1 MYNSFDVEA
10 IIENSVMLE
19 ILQKYKD
26 MGLFGNLVPIFGIGC
41 FDSQGFKAIERYGI
55 RTPAFYFLE
64 SDDDP
69 RAGPIVFWFYD
80 YPRRLKRV
88 LENVIALFELAR
100 DGDYLGRTPKLLDTE
115 LCNRAI
121 EELKSKRD
129 LILKNYTQ
137 VYWRYFFGSDEG
149 FTSGVFEYDQQFGER
164 WERYEGELEDEYDYR
179 EVNGQWVPIHY
190 TDDDY

>member
-1 MYNSFDVEA
+1 MFYSFDVEV
-10 IIENSVMLE
+10 IIDNPVMLE

-64 SDDDP
+64 SYDDP
-69 RAGPIVFWFYD
+69 RTGPISFWSTD

-88 LENVIALFELAR
+88 LENVITLFELAR
-100 DGDYLGRTPKLLDTE
+100 DGDDLGRTPKLLDTV

-121 EELKSKRD
+121 EELKSKRES
-129 LILKNYTQ
+129 ILNSYIQ
-137 VYWRYFFGSDEG
+137 VCWRYSFGTDEG
-149 FTSGVFEYDQQFGER
+149 WTSGVFEYDQQFGER
-164 WERYEGELEDEYDYR
+164 WERDQGEPEDEYYYI
-179 EVNGQWVPIHY
+179 EVNDQWVPIHY